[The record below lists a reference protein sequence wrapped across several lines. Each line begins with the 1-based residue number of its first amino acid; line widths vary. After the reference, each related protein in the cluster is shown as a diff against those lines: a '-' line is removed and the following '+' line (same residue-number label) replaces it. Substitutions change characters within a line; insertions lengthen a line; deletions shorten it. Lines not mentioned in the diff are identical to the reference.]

1 MAITGLYGGPEMVT
15 DDEDRG
21 SRAGPG
27 RTGESALRARVG
39 ELMPRTR
46 DDLAELVAFRSV
58 ADRSE
63 FPPEGCDRA
72 ASWLVDAFADVG
84 LTEVAAHETA
94 DGSKA
99 VFGHRPAPAGAPT
112 VLLYCHYD
120 VVAPLAEDEW
130 KTPAFEL
137 TERED
142 GRWYGRGTADCKGN
156 IVAHLTAL
164 RALGDELPVGVKLI
178 AEGSEEQGTGGLEAL
193 IEEKPAL
200 LAAEAMIIADTG
212 NFELGLPTLTT
223 SLRGV
228 ANLVLT
234 VRTLRGPLHSGVFG
248 GPAPD
253 ALAALIQ
260 MLAGLRDA
268 DGNTTVEGLG
278 EPLPWTGLEYPP
290 ERFRDDAGVLDRV
303 RLTGTG
309 PVAEMLWARP
319 ALTVVGLDAPSVAGS
334 TMSVP
339 AEARARLSLRL
350 PPGIGGEEAVAA
362 LRAQLERA
370 APWGA
375 KIEIEVEEGADPF
388 VGSTAGGAFEALAG
402 SLEDAYGRGHVT
414 QGQGGSIPLCNALQR
429 TCPEAAIMLIG
440 VEEPGCQI
448 HAPNESVD
456 PSEVE
461 RIALA
466 EALFLTR
473 YGAPA

>member
-1 MAITGLYGGPEMVT
+1 MGVDG
-15 DDEDRG
+15 EDRG
-21 SRAGPG
+21 SQADSTGVG
-27 RTGESALRARVG
+27 RTELAARVD
-39 ELMPRTR
+39 ELMPRAR
-46 DDLAELVAFRSV
+46 HDLTELVAFRSV
-58 ADRSE
+58 ADPAE
-63 FPPEGCDRA
+63 FPPEECDRA
-72 ASWLVDAFADVG
+72 AGWLLDAFADVG
-84 LTEVAAHETA
+84 LTDVSAHVTS

-99 VFGHRPAPAGAPT
+99 VLGHRPAPAGAPT

-120 VVAPLAEDEW
+120 VVAPLAEEEW
-130 KTPAFEL
+130 GTPAFEL

-193 IEEKPAL
+193 IEDDPAL
-200 LAAEAMIIADTG
+200 LAAAAMIICDTG

-278 EPLPWTGLEYPP
+278 EPLPWDGLEYPP
-290 ERFRDDAGVLDRV
+290 ERFREDAGVLDRV
-303 RLTGTG
+303 QLTGTG
-309 PVAEMLWARP
+309 SVAEMLWARP

-362 LRAQLERA
+362 IRTQLGRL
-370 APWGA
+370 APWGVE
-375 KIEIEVEEGADPF
+375 IEIEAQEWADPF
-388 VGSTAGGAFEALAG
+388 VGSISGPDFDALAG
-402 SLEDAYGRGHVT
+402 ALEDAYGRAHVT
-414 QGQGGSIPLCNALQR
+414 QGQGGSIPLCNTLQR
-429 TCPEAAIMLIG
+429 TYPEAAIMLIG
-440 VEEPGCQI
+440 VEEPGCLI

-456 PSEVE
+456 PSELA

-473 YGAPA
+473 CGGSA